1 MSDSTFISIRQLKKT
16 FVMGRSRVHA
26 LAGVDLEIPAGS
38 LTVVMGPSGSGKS
51 TLLYLLGGLDRPTAG
66 QILVDSTDLNT
77 LDENSLAIFRRATMG
92 FIFQSYILVSSMTA
106 LENVAFPMRFSG
118 VGAKERANRARD
130 LLVQVGLEKHMR
142 HRPTEMSG
150 GQQQRVAI
158 ARALVNNPRLILADE
173 PTGNLDSNTGY
184 SIMQM
189 LSELHRGGRTVMVVT
204 HDPRM
209 LRFATR
215 TIFLLDGKIVSRE
228 AYEAASR
235 VPDEKEEIV
244 TEGTDLPS
252 MQVQGDNTEKIE
264 KSEQER

>member
-16 FVMGRSRVHA
+16 FVMGRARVHA
-26 LAGVDLEIPAGS
+26 LAGVDVEIPLGT

-51 TLLYLLGGLDRPTAG
+51 TLLYLLGGLDRPTSG
-66 QILVDSTDLNT
+66 QILVDGTDLNG
-77 LDENSLAIFRRATMG
+77 LDENSLAIFRRSTVG
-92 FIFQSYILVSSMTA
+92 FIFQSFNLVSSMTA
-106 LENVAFPMRFSG
+106 LENVAFPMRFNG
-118 VGAKERANRARD
+118 IGAKERARRARE

-158 ARALVNNPRLILADE
+158 ARALINNPRLILADE
-173 PTGNLDSNTGY
+173 PTGNLDTTTGY
-184 SIMQM
+184 TIMQM

-215 TIFLLDGKIVSRE
+215 AIYLLDGKIVTRE
-228 AYEAASR
+228 EYEAASR
-235 VPDEKEEIV
+235 VPEEEELN
-244 TEGTDLPS
+244 TEGAE
-252 MQVQGDNTEKIE
+252 NTENTESKENRE
-264 KSEQER
+264 KTV